1 MTSFSAQGREG
12 VRKARGSEQKV
23 EMREAAK
30 DARKKDVEES
40 ALTQFLI
47 VAALSANAN

>member
-1 MTSFSAQGREG
+1 M
-12 VRKARGSEQKV
+12 RKARGSEQRV
-23 EMREAAK
+23 ETREAAK
-30 DARKKDVEES
+30 DTREEENVEES